1 MKHEEIINLLRD
13 DKEYYGG
20 IGKQYL
26 SNSDIGVLLSNPKDY
41 GKYRTDNKS
50 FSDGRYFHQL
60 ILEPD
65 KALDFK
71 FVDTGTRLTKEYKEF
86 IKNNNLPFCMLKKEK
101 DEIENLVRVMTG
113 NLRFFEQIYK
123 DGNQYEVPAI
133 GEIQGVMWKGK
144 ADIITDECI
153 IDLKTTSDINKFKWS
168 AKSYNYDSQ
177 CYIYQQLFGKPLV
190 FYVVDKLS
198 QQLGI
203 YTPTE
208 NFILCGERK
217 VAKAIEIHRKYFV
230 GNPTDNINNHFIE
243 EDLF

>member
-41 GKYRTDNKS
+41 GKYRADNKS

-86 IKNNNLPFCMLKKEK
+86 IKDNNLPFCMLKKEK

-133 GEIQGVMWKGK
+133 GEIQGMMWKGK

-208 NFILCGERK
+208 NFILGGEQK
-217 VAKAIEIHRKYFV
+217 VVKAIEIHRKYFG

>member
-20 IGKQYL
+20 IGRQYL

-41 GKYRTDNKS
+41 GKYRADNKS

-113 NLRFFEQIYK
+113 NLSFFEQIYK

-133 GEIQGVMWKGK
+133 GEIQGMMWKGK
-144 ADIITDECI
+144 ADIITNECI

-208 NFILCGERK
+208 NFILGGEQK
-217 VAKAIEIHRKYFV
+217 VAKAIEVYNKYFG

>member
-41 GKYRTDNKS
+41 GKYRADNKS

-86 IKNNNLPFCMLKKEK
+86 IKKNNLPFCMLKKEK

-133 GEIQGVMWKGK
+133 GEIQGMMWKGK

-208 NFILCGERK
+208 NFILGGEQK
-217 VAKAIEIHRKYFV
+217 VTKAIEIHRKYFG

>member
-41 GKYRTDNKS
+41 GKYRADNKS

-86 IKNNNLPFCMLKKEK
+86 IKDNNLPFCMLKKEK

-203 YTPTE
+203 YTPSE
-208 NFILCGERK
+208 NFMLGGERK
-217 VAKAIEIHRKYFV
+217 VAKAIEIHRKYFG
-230 GNPTDNINNHFIE
+230 GNPTDDINNQFIE

>member
-1 MKHEEIINLLRD
+1 
-13 DKEYYGG
+13 
-20 IGKQYL
+20 
-26 SNSDIGVLLSNPKDY
+26 
-41 GKYRTDNKS
+41 
-50 FSDGRYFHQL
+50 
-60 ILEPD
+60 
-65 KALDFK
+65 
-71 FVDTGTRLTKEYKEF
+71 
-86 IKNNNLPFCMLKKEK
+86 MLKKEK

-133 GEIQGVMWKGK
+133 GEIQGMMWKGK

-208 NFILCGERK
+208 NFILGGEQK
-217 VAKAIEIHRKYFV
+217 VAKAIEIHRKYFG

>member
-1 MKHEEIINLLRD
+1 MKHEEIINLLRN

-41 GKYRTDNKS
+41 GKYRADNKS

-86 IKNNNLPFCMLKKEK
+86 VKDNNLPFCMLKKEK

-113 NLRFFEQIYK
+113 NLSFFEQIYK

-133 GEIQGVMWKGK
+133 GEIQGMMWKGK

-208 NFILCGERK
+208 NFILSGEQK
-217 VAKAIEIHRKYFV
+217 VAKAIEIHRKYFG

>member
-20 IGKQYL
+20 IGRQYL

-41 GKYRTDNKS
+41 GKYRADNKS

-86 IKNNNLPFCMLKKEK
+86 IKENNLPFCMLKKEK

-123 DGNQYEVPAI
+123 DGNQYEVPSI
-133 GEIQGVMWKGK
+133 KEIQGMMWKGK

-208 NFILCGERK
+208 NFILGGEQK
-217 VAKAIEIHRKYFV
+217 VVKAIEIHRKYFG

>member
-1 MKHEEIINLLRD
+1 MKHEEIINLLRN

-41 GKYRTDNKS
+41 GKYRADNKS

-86 IKNNNLPFCMLKKEK
+86 VKDNNLPFCMLKKEK

-113 NLRFFEQIYK
+113 NLSFFEQIYK

-133 GEIQGVMWKGK
+133 GEIQGMMWKGK
-144 ADIITDECI
+144 ADIITDNAI

-168 AKSYNYDSQ
+168 AKAYNYDSQ

-208 NFILCGERK
+208 NFILGGEQK
-217 VAKAIEIHRKYFV
+217 VAKAIEVYNKYFG
-230 GNPTDNINNHFIE
+230 GNSTDNINNHFIE

>member
-41 GKYRTDNKS
+41 GKYRADNKS

-71 FVDTGTRLTKEYKEF
+71 SVDTGTRLTKEYKEF
-86 IKNNNLPFCMLKKEK
+86 IKDNNLSFCMLKKEK

-113 NLRFFEQIYK
+113 NLSFFEQIYK

-133 GEIQGVMWKGK
+133 GEIQGMMWKGK

-168 AKSYNYDSQ
+168 AKAYNYDSQ

-208 NFILCGERK
+208 NFILGGEQK
-217 VAKAIEIHRKYFV
+217 VAKAIEVYNKYFG

>member
-1 MKHEEIINLLRD
+1 MKHEEIINLLRN

-41 GKYRTDNKS
+41 GKYRVDNKS

-86 IKNNNLPFCMLKKEK
+86 IKDNNLPFCMLKKEK

-113 NLRFFEQIYK
+113 NLSFFEQIYK

-133 GEIQGVMWKGK
+133 GEIQGMMWKGK

-208 NFILCGERK
+208 NFILGGEQK
-217 VAKAIEIHRKYFV
+217 VAKAIGVYNKYFG

-243 EDLF
+243 EELF

>member
-41 GKYRTDNKS
+41 GKYRADNKS

-133 GEIQGVMWKGK
+133 GEIQGMMWKGK
-144 ADIITDECI
+144 ADIITDESI

-177 CYIYQQLFGKPLV
+177 CYIYQELFGKPLV
-190 FYVVDKLS
+190 FYVVDKS
-198 QQLGI
+198 TGVLGI
-203 YTPTE
+203 FRPTE
-208 NFILCGERK
+208 DFVRGGEVK
-217 VAKAIEIHRKYFV
+217 VAKAIEVYNKYFSAK
-230 GNPTDNINNHFIE
+230 PTDDIINYYIDE
-243 EDLF
+243 YLL

>member
-41 GKYRTDNKS
+41 GKYRADNKS

-60 ILEPD
+60 ILEPN

-71 FVDTGTRLTKEYKEF
+71 SVDTGTRLTKEYKEF

-101 DEIENLVRVMTG
+101 DEIESLVRVMTG
-113 NLRFFEQIYK
+113 NLHFFEQIYK

-133 GEIQGVMWKGK
+133 GEIQGMMWKGK

-208 NFILCGERK
+208 NFILGGEQK
-217 VAKAIEIHRKYFV
+217 VAKAIEIHRKYFG

>member
-41 GKYRTDNKS
+41 GKYRADNKS

-86 IKNNNLPFCMLKKEK
+86 IKDNNLPFCMLKKEK

-133 GEIQGVMWKGK
+133 GEIQGMMWKGK
-144 ADIITDECI
+144 ADIITDDCI

-190 FYVVDKLS
+190 FYVIDKLTR
-198 QQLGI
+198 QLGI

-208 NFILCGERK
+208 NFILGGEQK
-217 VAKAIEIHRKYFV
+217 VGKAIEVYKKYFSSDSTE
-230 GNPTDNINNHFIE
+230 NIDNYFVQE
-243 EDLF
+243 ELF

>member
-1 MKHEEIINLLRD
+1 MKHEEIINLLRN

-41 GKYRTDNKS
+41 GKYRADNKS

-71 FVDTGTRLTKEYKEF
+71 FVDTSTRLTKEYKEF
-86 IKNNNLPFCMLKKEK
+86 VKDNNLPFCMLKKEK

-113 NLRFFEQIYK
+113 NLSFFEQIYK

-133 GEIQGVMWKGK
+133 GEIQGMMWKGK

-208 NFILCGERK
+208 NFILSGEQK
-217 VAKAIEIHRKYFV
+217 VAKAIEIHRKYFG

>member
-41 GKYRTDNKS
+41 GKYRADNKS

-86 IKNNNLPFCMLKKEK
+86 IKDNNLPFCMLKKEK

-123 DGNQYEVPAI
+123 DGNQYEVPSI
-133 GEIQGVMWKGK
+133 KEIQGMMWKGK

-168 AKSYNYDSQ
+168 AKTYNYDSQ

-208 NFILCGERK
+208 NFILGGEQK
-217 VAKAIEIHRKYFV
+217 VAKAIEVYNKYFG

>member
-41 GKYRTDNKS
+41 GKYRADNKS

-71 FVDTGTRLTKEYKEF
+71 FVDTSTRLTKEYKEF
-86 IKNNNLPFCMLKKEK
+86 VKDNNLPFCMLKKEK

-113 NLRFFEQIYK
+113 NLSFFEQIYK
-123 DGNQYEVPAI
+123 DGNQYEVPSI
-133 GEIQGVMWKGK
+133 KEIQGMMWKGK

-208 NFILCGERK
+208 NFILGGEQK
-217 VAKAIEIHRKYFV
+217 VAKAIEVYNKYFG

-243 EDLF
+243 EDLL

>member
-41 GKYRTDNKS
+41 GKYRADNKS

-86 IKNNNLPFCMLKKEK
+86 IKENNLPFCMLKKEK

-133 GEIQGVMWKGK
+133 GEIQGMMWKGK

-190 FYVVDKLS
+190 FYAVDKLS

-208 NFILCGERK
+208 NFILGGEQK
-217 VAKAIEIHRKYFV
+217 VTKAIEIHRKYFG

>member
-1 MKHEEIINLLRD
+1 MKHEEIINLLRN

-41 GKYRTDNKS
+41 GKYRADNKS

-86 IKNNNLPFCMLKKEK
+86 VKDNNLPFCMLKKEK

-113 NLRFFEQIYK
+113 NLSFFEQIYK
-123 DGNQYEVPAI
+123 DSNQYEVPAI
-133 GEIQGVMWKGK
+133 GEIQGMMWKGK

-208 NFILCGERK
+208 NFILGGEQK
-217 VAKAIEIHRKYFV
+217 VAKAIEVYNKYFG

-243 EDLF
+243 ENLF

>member
-20 IGKQYL
+20 IGRQYL

-41 GKYRTDNKS
+41 GKYRADNKS

-123 DGNQYEVPAI
+123 DGNQYEVPSI
-133 GEIQGVMWKGK
+133 KEIQGMMWKGK

-208 NFILCGERK
+208 NFILGGEQK
-217 VAKAIEIHRKYFV
+217 VAKAIEIHRQYFG

>member
-41 GKYRTDNKS
+41 GKYRADNKS

-123 DGNQYEVPAI
+123 DGNQYEVPSI
-133 GEIQGVMWKGK
+133 KEIQGMMWKGK

-208 NFILCGERK
+208 NFIIGGEQK
-217 VAKAIEIHRKYFV
+217 VAKAIEIHRKYFG

>member
-1 MKHEEIINLLRD
+1 MKHEDIINLLRD

-41 GKYRTDNKS
+41 GKYRADNKS

-86 IKNNNLPFCMLKKEK
+86 IKENNLPFCMLKKEK

-123 DGNQYEVPAI
+123 DGNQYEVPSI
-133 GEIQGVMWKGK
+133 KEIQGMMWKGK

-208 NFILCGERK
+208 NFILGGEQK
-217 VAKAIEIHRKYFV
+217 VAKAIEIHMKYFG

>member
-26 SNSDIGVLLSNPKDY
+26 SNSDIGVLLSSPKDY
-41 GKYRTDNKS
+41 GKYRADNKS

-86 IKNNNLPFCMLKKEK
+86 IKDNNLPFCMLKKEK

-133 GEIQGVMWKGK
+133 GEIQGMMWKGK

-208 NFILCGERK
+208 NFILGGEQK
-217 VAKAIEIHRKYFV
+217 VVKAIEIHRKYFG

>member
-20 IGKQYL
+20 IGRQYL

-41 GKYRTDNKS
+41 GKYRADNKS

-113 NLRFFEQIYK
+113 NLSFFEQIYK

-133 GEIQGVMWKGK
+133 GEIQGMMWKGK

-208 NFILCGERK
+208 NFILSGEQK
-217 VAKAIEIHRKYFV
+217 VAKAIEIHRKYFG